1 MMIIAIDRS
10 KTKGVMMTNYRVTDA
25 WDGVVRLVDH
35 PVKLLTA
42 VKDDCEF
49 LKMDCK
55 GFAFFVN
62 LFIVPW
68 CQNQFSKNI
77 SEHQNAVKKP
87 GYAMTEEFRRREVL
101 IS

>member
-1 MMIIAIDRS
+1 MIIAIDRC

-55 GFAFFVN
+55 GFAFF
-62 LFIVPW
+62 
-68 CQNQFSKNI
+68 CQSVFLNGAKI
-77 SEHQNAVKKP
+77 SSAGTHQNIKMPLKNLD
-87 GYAMTEEFRRREVL
+87 MQ
-101 IS
+101 